1 MKKIF
6 RIDQSSPNTKPALQP
21 LDESSP
27 CLRLAGAYKPR
38 YQRYQVLHK
47 IIIDSTSPPPPPP
60 PPNAMADGGTDVW

>member
-1 MKKIF
+1 MKKTF
-6 RIDQSSPNTKPALQP
+6 RIDQPSPNTKPALQP

-38 YQRYQVLHK
+38 YQRHQALHK

-60 PPNAMADGGTDVW
+60 PNAMADGEGDLW